1 MARLITN
8 DPTGSAVPSRWPHR
22 SVNLPPTSRIAAP
35 ASGSAITSHIS
46 ANTPSADAGLTT
58 GTAPPSWNAYISARL
73 LVLQQAGVVD
83 GGRAPGPEDGHDDRE
98 PDDDLGGGH
107 HHHEERRDLA
117 VEVAVLPG
125 EGDQRQVGGVE
136 HQLHAHEDHDRVAP
150 GQDPDAADREEDA
163 REDDVRHHVHA
174 FSPPGAAGA
183 ASVVVAGAMPS
194 RPACGAPPSWPWIC
208 SMSSA
213 SAGAERTVPRA
224 ASTRDTEASAGVPS
238 GSSAGVST
246 ALWRA

>member
-58 GTAPPSWNAYISARL
+58 GTALPSWNAYIWARL

-83 GGRAPGPEDGHDDRE
+83 RGRAPGPEDGHDDRE
-98 PDDDLGGGH
+98 PDDDLGGRH

-117 VEVAVLPG
+117 VQVAVLAG
-125 EGDQRQVGGVE
+125 EGDQRPGGGGE
-136 HQLHAHEDHDRVAP
+136 HHLPAQEHPQPAAP
-150 GQDPDAADREEDA
+150 GAGPPPP
-163 REDDVRHHVHA
+163 
-174 FSPPGAAGA
+174 PPGEGCRAG
-183 ASVVVAGAMPS
+183 G
-194 RPACGAPPSWPWIC
+194 R
-208 SMSSA
+208 
-213 SAGAERTVPRA
+213 
-224 ASTRDTEASAGVPS
+224 
-238 GSSAGVST
+238 
-246 ALWRA
+246 